1 MKTQMVRTI
10 SGCFKCVQFAHG
22 VSIFFRATLVALSK
36 ICLFARNH
44 LFRASDPSAQQV
56 RVYMYIFQPNS
67 GVKQI
72 DSLRRKKLFCC
83 CFTSTVNI

>member
-10 SGCFKCVQFAHG
+10 SGCFKCVQSAHG

-44 LFRASDPSAQQV
+44 LFRASAQQV